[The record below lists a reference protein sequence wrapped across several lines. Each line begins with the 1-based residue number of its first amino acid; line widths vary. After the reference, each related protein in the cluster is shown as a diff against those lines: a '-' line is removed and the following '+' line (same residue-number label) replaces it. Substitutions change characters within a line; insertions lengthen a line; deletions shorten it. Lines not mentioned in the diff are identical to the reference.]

1 MDSAAFSPPFVIPPD
16 AAAELAAIRALINN
30 HKQEA
35 IRRCEALSQTARRNR
50 QPATLIAVAELYGL
64 VVPQYGRDTLF
75 EALQL
80 AQAYGWINAE
90 ARLDEQIARS
100 YYTTGD
106 YRPAR
111 QFWERALTLASQ
123 PDGERETWLYGQ
135 IGLGQVHD
143 ALGNHPAAVACHQTA
158 LEHALAT
165 QLDDAYLLAKIRIN
179 LAVNLIACQQDAEA
193 RIALEMA
200 LEDCRNAGLLD
211 YAAEALSR
219 LGELALRE
227 GDLVLATEHYQEA
240 LVLTRRISY
249 HWAETSVLRQLSLLA
264 AKQGDRAQALR
275 LCCEG
280 VGLAE
285 MIGYT
290 RQRMEMLAEAAG
302 HAEAL
307 GDIPAAYGFLQAHTQ
322 LLRRQQPAVIVQEG
336 SHAPADRQQQ
346 RLFALTNHALIE
358 EGNSAEAVHHLLS
371 EAASLLQ
378 AGGASLWLLG
388 TQCGLQCVDAGD
400 TGAPASI
407 DPELGQPLYR
417 QLQNRPQ
424 LNACLAREHPLIGP
438 LLSSWRQE
446 QPVSILLQA
455 VSDGEASWVL
465 WLESGQARRNWLPDD
480 EALLEQLCD
489 ILQRILSRQRQRA
502 LHAQLED
509 INTAL
514 QNDNRAL
521 AEHVALRGAAL
532 QQALAQLAHSERL
545 ATTGRLMAG
554 MAHELN
560 TPLGVAMTASSTIA
574 NNLKHLI
581 ELIRNGKPG
590 RDEVL
595 AALQHCSEAAALTD
609 RNILRTAELIRRFR
623 SLSSHQDEESRTD
636 CRIDELLQAVC
647 SLYQEEL
654 RRHGHLLLLTV
665 PEGLLWPVRP
675 AALQHVLG
683 QLLGN
688 VLEHAFTE
696 HRSGCVQL
704 VARVRD
710 GRLQLRIHDNGI
722 GMAPDAV
729 NHAFDP
735 FYLSQLGQGGG
746 LGLYGAYNLV
756 TAVLGGEI
764 AIRSQQ
770 GSYTEVTL
778 SLPA

>member
-1 MDSAAFSPPFVIPPD
+1 MDSAAFSPPFMIPPD

-80 AQAYGWINAE
+80 AQAYGWIDAE

-111 QFWERALTLASQ
+111 QFWERALALASE
-123 PDGERETWLYGQ
+123 PEGELETWLYGQ

-143 ALGNHPAAVACHQTA
+143 ALGNHPAAVACHQAA

-165 QLDDAYLLAKIRIN
+165 QLDNAYLLAKIRIN

-219 LGELALRE
+219 LGELAQRE
-227 GDLVLATEHYQEA
+227 GDLDLAGEHYREA
-240 LVLTRRISY
+240 LQLTRQISY
-249 HWAETSVLRQLSLLA
+249 HWAETNILHQLSQLA
-264 AKQGDRAQALR
+264 AVQGDLPLAQR
-275 LCCEG
+275 LCGEG
-280 VGLAE
+280 IGLAE

-290 RQRMEMLAEAAG
+290 RQRMEMLAEAASY
-302 HAEAL
+302 AEQL
-307 GDIPAAYGFLQAHTQ
+307 GDIPAAYGYLQAHNRLLQRQ
-322 LLRRQQPAVIVQEG
+322 LPAAPSQE
-336 SHAPADRQQQ
+336 SRHAPPDRLQQ
-346 RLFALTNHALIE
+346 RLFALANHALIE
-358 EGNSAEAVHHLLS
+358 QGNTAEAVRHLLA
-371 EAASLLQ
+371 EASTLLQ
-378 AGGASLWLLG
+378 ASGASLWLLG
-388 TQCGLQCVDAGD
+388 AQCGLQCVDPGA
-400 TGAPASI
+400 TAAPASI
-407 DPELGQPLYR
+407 DAEIGHPLYLH
-417 QLQNRPQ
+417 LQSRPL
-424 LNACLAREHPLIGP
+424 LNACLSSEHPLIGP
-438 LLSSWRQE
+438 LMVAWRHE

-465 WLESGQARRNWLPDD
+465 WLESSQARRNWLPDD
-480 EALLEQLCD
+480 EALLGQLCD
-489 ILQRILSRQRQRA
+489 ILQRILARQRQRA
-502 LHAQLED
+502 LHAQLEE
-509 INTAL
+509 INNAL
-514 QNDNRAL
+514 QDDNRAL
-521 AEHVALRGAAL
+521 AEHVARRGAAL

-574 NNLKHLI
+574 NNLALLI
-581 ELIRNGKPG
+581 ERIRTGKPG
-590 RDEVL
+590 RDEVID
-595 AALQHCSEAAALTD
+595 ALQQCREAASLTD
-609 RNILRTAELIRRFR
+609 RNILRAAELIRRFR
-623 SLSSHQDEESRTD
+623 SLNSHQEAEELSVY
-636 CRIDELLQAVC
+636 RIDELLQGVC
-647 SLYQEEL
+647 RLYQEEL
-654 RRHGHLLLLTV
+654 QRHGHVLLLTV
-665 PEGLLWPVRP
+665 PERLEWPVRP

-688 VLEHAFTE
+688 VLEHAFTDR
-696 HRSGCVQL
+696 RSGCVQL
-704 VARVRD
+704 TVQPRD
-710 GRLQLRIHDNGI
+710 GKLIFTLHDNGI
-722 GMAPDAV
+722 GMSPDAV
-729 NHAFDP
+729 SHAFDP
-735 FYLSQLGQGGG
+735 FYLSQLGRGGG

-764 AIRSQQ
+764 AIHSQQ
-770 GSYTEVTL
+770 GEYTAVTL
-778 SLPA
+778 ILPA